1 MSEPNVMD
9 TAGEDTSPVTT
20 ELLDQLAATDRLA
33 VRRHRVL
40 SLTLRRMNQDQIAQA
55 LNVNQATVSRDL
67 HWIRHN
73 WRDAYGIPATVSP
86 AEEIGMAVALYED
99 AETAALREFHSINT
113 GPTTNNSRHR
123 MACLRTAMLA
133 RQMRTALLQ
142 DVGIVDR
149 QVGTVTVTSARADDI
164 RTILRDEGILG
175 AKRMKGLLAAPD
187 ELDGG
192 GLDEEGIS
200 KWLKRE

>member
-1 MSEPNVMD
+1 MMPDETTMED
-9 TAGEDTSPVTT
+9 TAPVTQD
-20 ELLDQLAATDRLA
+20 LLDQLAATDRLA

-40 SLTLRRMNQDQIAQA
+40 SLTLRRMNQEQIAQA

-67 HWIRHN
+67 NWIRHH

-86 AEEIGMAVALYED
+86 AEEIGMAVALYDD
-99 AETAALREFHSINT
+99 AETAALREFNAPSNVS
-113 GPTTNNSRHR
+113 NSRQR

-133 RQMRTALLQ
+133 RQMRTTLLQ

-164 RTILRDEGILG
+164 RTILRDEGLLG
-175 AKRMKGLLAAPD
+175 SKRMKGLLAAPD
-187 ELDGG
+187 ELDASG

-200 KWLKRE
+200 KWLKHE